1 MNEIFKATNSN
12 LKINASNDVD
22 MQTSGNTPENLTLTK
37 GNNGITPGADDGE
50 IDDDV
55 DEKGGYKTKSGGK
68 RIQRRGRD
76 WDSPK
81 KESIKKKKKQTKNNS
96 FEMYVIKRPP
106 GYVPEPIYP

>member
-1 MNEIFKATNSN
+1 MDKIFKAANK
-12 LKINASNDVD
+12 KINASNDVD
-22 MQTSGNTPENLTLTK
+22 MQSPGNTPCGNLTFTK
-37 GNNGITPGADDGE
+37 GNNEITPDADDGE
-50 IDDDV
+50 KDDDV
-55 DEKGGYKTKSGGK
+55 DEKEGYKTKSSGK
-68 RIQRRGRD
+68 RIQRRRGRD